1 MTKPSI
7 ATILQAFNEEI
18 LTGSI
23 FLRTSQHVDRV
34 IIIDDG
40 FTNRTARAEGSEI
53 TVRPIRKEPQ
63 INTDEHRYN
72 YNNSINIFQRGHS
85 TTNLLTHFPEVPGCK
100 KCMDE
105 VVVVDDGNT
114 DATREVYA

>member
-40 FTNRTARAEGSEI
+40 FMNRTARAEGSEI

-63 INTDEHRYN
+63 INSRIRKSDY
-72 YNNSINIFQRGHS
+72 SLSLF
-85 TTNLLTHFPEVPGCK
+85 
-100 KCMDE
+100 
-105 VVVVDDGNT
+105 
-114 DATREVYA
+114 

>member
-1 MTKPSI
+1 LTIPSI

-23 FLRTSQHVDRV
+23 FQRTSQHTDRV

-63 INTDEHRYN
+63 INTDEHRYD
-72 YNNSINIFQRGHS
+72 YNNIKNIFQPEP
-85 TTNLLTHFPEVPGCK
+85 LTRIHQTPTPEVL
-100 KCMDE
+100 
-105 VVVVDDGNT
+105 T
-114 DATREVYA
+114 